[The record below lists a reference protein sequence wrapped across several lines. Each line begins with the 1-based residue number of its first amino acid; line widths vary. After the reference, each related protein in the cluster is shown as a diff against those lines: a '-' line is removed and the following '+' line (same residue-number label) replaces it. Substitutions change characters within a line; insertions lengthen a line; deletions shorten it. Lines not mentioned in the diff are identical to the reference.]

1 ITEEAAKRAQLLADQ
16 ALAAGKPGHDS
27 AEIDGTVE
35 RHVTTSAPTKQPVP
49 APRHSAKLSI
59 SKTELTLELDEHH
72 QKPKSPKSKIPE
84 LSKIS
89 ANICEDQL
97 PVKQLR
103 VSASDSTE
111 ANQISMIPIPV
122 DKQKSLEIVEDKVV
136 ATIQNSIIENPS
148 IASYSFPEDIVYT
161 KTVTT
166 VVSSEVDQNS
176 IKKILSTN
184 ELSQVL
190 EDVSQDFNKFPQLA
204 EVSNYTVKTSKAFVN
219 ERIPLSR
226 SKEDQMSEENA
237 SGSIVKEVR
246 SISTK
251 SSWESSTRSRDDHDN
266 WETQYSLD
274 TSPGSCDAGFTKNSD
289 SRHDLPSDSDS
300 EGSPRQRRRSM
311 SKRRTLGSSSG
322 SDVALHEGAELSPME
337 DDQESDFLQH
347 SEPSYMETTTTEID
361 PLTNEKIT
369 RTTRVITSS
378 TTVPGTEEMVGNDEL
393 RESMQKVVD
402 QFMTEERRAQ

>member
-1 ITEEAAKRAQLLADQ
+1 MYQCALYIALVPVLVRVLLD
-16 ALAAGKPGHDS
+16 GSGHDS

-97 PVKQLR
+97 PVKQPR
-103 VSASDSTE
+103 VSTSDSTE
-111 ANQISMIPIPV
+111 ANQKNMIPVSV
-122 DKQKSLEIVEDKVV
+122 DKQKSLEIVKDKVV
-136 ATIQNSIIENPS
+136 ETIQNSIIENPS
-148 IASYSFPEDIVYT
+148 IVSYSFPEDIVYT

-166 VVSSEVDQNS
+166 VVNSEVDQNG

-190 EDVSQDFNKFPQLA
+190 EDVPQDFNKFPQLA

-337 DDQESDFLQH
+337 DDQGTS
-347 SEPSYMETTTTEID
+347 
-361 PLTNEKIT
+361 LTAN
-369 RTTRVITSS
+369 SS
-378 TTVPGTEEMVGNDEL
+378 
-393 RESMQKVVD
+393 K
-402 QFMTEERRAQ
+402 